1 MFGWVEKMSQTVNF
15 VVDLLPP
22 VNGGG
27 IPTAPHRLVGSF
39 RFAVVVG
46 MTGLLAGPSRRY
58 SYPGMGFRVTV
69 LFGIH
74 NQRPEEDSFRR
85 GVARIPILSV

>member
-1 MFGWVEKMSQTVNF
+1 
-15 VVDLLPP
+15 
-22 VNGGG
+22 
-27 IPTAPHRLVGSF
+27 
-39 RFAVVVG
+39 

-69 LFGIH
+69 LIGIH
-74 NQRPEEDSFRR
+74 NQRPEGDSFRR